1 MNESEQSE
9 RCAEQGAALP
19 AGKRRLELLEKLRAD
34 KAPPAAIAEAEKKLK
49 LTQLRLRRLAPEE
62 NKKE

>member
-1 MNESEQSE
+1 MNLSKARDTLSREQLCLQE
-9 RCAEQGAALP
+9 
-19 AGKRRLELLEKLRAD
+19 KRRLELLEKLRAD

-49 LTQLRLRRLAPEE
+49 LTQLRLRRLVPEE